1 MSRSLVGSDS
11 LQPSSV
17 LVVWLLYDND
27 VAACELT
34 EHKRD
39 ASIIEHSSSTSV
51 DVAIFAWRGVVCSL
65 SRCRPFEDQ
74 LARPPRSEAVGVCGE
89 RLGWEV
95 TLILMMWNDESV
107 LLPVVA

>member
-27 VAACELT
+27 VAACELA
-34 EHKRD
+34 EHTRD

-51 DVAIFAWRGVVCSL
+51 DVAIFAWRGVVASGAVVDDVDRQ
-65 SRCRPFEDQ
+65 SEDQ
-74 LARPPRSEAVGVCGE
+74 SARPP
-89 RLGWEV
+89 
-95 TLILMMWNDESV
+95 M
-107 LLPVVA
+107 

>member
-1 MSRSLVGSDS
+1 MSRSLVGRDS

-34 EHKRD
+34 EHNRD

-51 DVAIFAWRGVVCSL
+51 DVAIFAWRGVVASADAD
-65 SRCRPFEDQ
+65 RQFEDQ
-74 LARPPRSEAVGVCGE
+74 LLSTATA
-89 RLGWEV
+89 
-95 TLILMMWNDESV
+95 I
-107 LLPVVA
+107 

>member
-51 DVAIFAWRGVVCSL
+51 DVAIFAWRGVVA
-65 SRCRPFEDQ
+65 SRAVVDDVDRQSEDQ
-74 LARPPRSEAVGVCGE
+74 SARPP
-89 RLGWEV
+89 
-95 TLILMMWNDESV
+95 I
-107 LLPVVA
+107 